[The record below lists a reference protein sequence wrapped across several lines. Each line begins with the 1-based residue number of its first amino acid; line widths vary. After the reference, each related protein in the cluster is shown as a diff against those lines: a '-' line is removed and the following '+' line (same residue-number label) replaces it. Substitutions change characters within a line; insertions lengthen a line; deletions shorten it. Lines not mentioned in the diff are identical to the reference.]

1 VGSNEKITLPAA
13 IEPVK
18 KVKNFMA
25 KTPILNL
32 KIPIKHIKPIPRLRP
47 PYKPAI
53 SEYPISDEILSPTAS
68 KKEGIPVSNA
78 PRRGSNIA
86 HTPISK

>member
-1 VGSNEKITLPAA
+1 
-13 IEPVK
+13 
-18 KVKNFMA
+18 M
-25 KTPILNL
+25 
-32 KIPIKHIKPIPRLRP
+32 PRLRP

-86 HTPISK
+86 HTPINK